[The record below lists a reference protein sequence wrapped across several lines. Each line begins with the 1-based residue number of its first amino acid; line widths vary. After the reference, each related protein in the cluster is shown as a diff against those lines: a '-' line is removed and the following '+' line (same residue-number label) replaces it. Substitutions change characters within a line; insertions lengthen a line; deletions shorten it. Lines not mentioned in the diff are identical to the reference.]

1 MIKVISWSKC
11 LLAGADKI
19 PPRLAEIRDYINKLR
34 ELSSARRNRLEG
46 GVDYFQFFT
55 DADDVDAHLLD
66 TLRVVSSDDVGK
78 DEGTVQLLLRKHD
91 DVDENLQ
98 NFDTHIKQLYQKAE
112 SLPVEAR
119 EHPDIR
125 ERLDTTIRRKAELEN
140 LAQVR
145 KQRLIDALSL
155 YKLYADADS
164 VEAWID
170 EKGKLLQT
178 LIPGRDLEEVE
189 IMKHRFDTLE
199 QDMKN
204 QEKKVGTVNELA
216 RQLLHV
222 EHPNS
227 DEILKRQNKLNA
239 RWAQL
244 RDMVDQ
250 KRAELDRAHRLETF
264 RIDCQ
269 ETVTWIEDK
278 TRVLEDSDALT
289 NDLSGVMKLQ
299 RRLSMMERDLGAI
312 QAKLDALH
320 KEADSIE
327 RERPSEATAIREDI
341 KRIHQVWDILNRKVR
356 EHEAKLDEAGDL
368 QRFLR
373 DLDHFQA
380 WLTATQRQVFLILFN
395 FA

>member
-1 MIKVISWSKC
+1 LSSIHSNICSHWITSSFS
-11 LLAGADKI
+11 AGSDNI
-19 PPRLAEIRDYINKLR
+19 PPRIQEIRDYLKKLR
-34 ELSSARRNRLEG
+34 DLAATRRERLAG
-46 GVDYFQFFT
+46 GVDYYQFFT
-55 DADDVDAHLLD
+55 HADDVDAYLLD

-91 DVDENLQ
+91 DVSDELQ
-98 NFDTHIKQLYQKAE
+98 TFDTQIKQLYQKAE
-112 SLPVEAR
+112 ALPPDAR

-125 ERLDTTIRRKAELEN
+125 ERLDSTIRRKAELEN
-140 LAQVR
+140 LAQLR

-170 EKGKLLQT
+170 EKGKLLAT
-178 LIPGRDLEEVE
+178 LVPGKDLEEVE

-204 QEKKVGTVNELA
+204 QEAKVGTVNELA

-227 DEILKRQNKLNA
+227 DEILQRQNKLNA

-278 TRVLEDSDALT
+278 TRVLEDSEALT

-299 RRLSMMERDLGAI
+299 RRSR
-312 QAKLDALH
+312 
-320 KEADSIE
+320 
-327 RERPSEATAIREDI
+327 
-341 KRIHQVWDILNRKVR
+341 N
-356 EHEAKLDEAGDL
+356 
-368 QRFLR
+368 
-373 DLDHFQA
+373 
-380 WLTATQRQVFLILFN
+380 
-395 FA
+395 